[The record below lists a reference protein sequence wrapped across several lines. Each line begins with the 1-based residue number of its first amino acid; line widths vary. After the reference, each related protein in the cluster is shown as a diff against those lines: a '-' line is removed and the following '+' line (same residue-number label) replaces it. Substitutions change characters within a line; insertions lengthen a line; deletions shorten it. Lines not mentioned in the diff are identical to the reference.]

1 MIHRAVILAFQH
13 FGFQL
18 LLVCAVALP
27 AHAEDRAAI
36 SPAPRAWCEAAG
48 GWLEAR
54 EDAVWLIVDGRA
66 DVPLLRLKEQLV
78 DLSVSSGRRPLVAIA
93 VANAASRAVI
103 VARFTPA
110 SRRTRPLLRILG
122 GGVEPH
128 RRPWRVSWGD
138 VDNDGHEELL
148 VGVIGRARFDPTE
161 RKRPFVYSWDG
172 RRLVPKWLGSRL
184 SRPFTDVR
192 LGNVDN
198 AGASDLVALESTRDG
213 GLEVAI
219 YAWKGFGFERRFTS
233 SRITAPATLG
243 RSRDGRIL
251 LDIDGQ
257 SSFIAGDGIRVLI
270 TPMES
275 P

>member
-1 MIHRAVILAFQH
+1 MWRALQQSIV
-13 FGFQL
+13 L
-18 LLVCAVALP
+18 LLLAGVMVAP
-27 AHAEDRAAI
+27 SRAETAGRPSNI
-36 SPAPRAWCEAAG
+36 RAWCQAAE

-54 EDAVWLIVDGRA
+54 GDAVWLIVDGRS
-66 DVPLLRLKEQLV
+66 DVSLLRIRGRIV
-78 DLSVSSGRRPLVAIA
+78 DISVSSGRRPPVAIA
-93 VANAASRAVI
+93 IAGAATRAVI

-138 VDNDGHEELL
+138 VDNDGREELL

-161 RKRPFVYSWDG
+161 RKRPFIYSWDG

-184 SRPFTDVR
+184 SRPFTDVI
-192 LGNVDN
+192 LGNADD

-213 GLEVAI
+213 GLEVAM

-251 LDIDGQ
+251 LNIDGQ
-257 SSFIAGDGIRVLI
+257 SSFIADDGIRVLI